1 MADDMSTIPP
11 RVNEVEREVHTLKH
25 RMLVVEE
32 THKDLPHRV
41 TLVEQAVKDLPQFRR
56 ELQEQGEMIRKGF
69 TLTNGILYGAAAVWF
84 VFQAGPQLLKF
95 LGGN

>member
-1 MADDMSTIPP
+1 MAEDMTSIPP

-25 RMLVVEE
+25 RMLVIEE
-32 THKDLPHRV
+32 THKDTPHRL
-41 TLVEQAVKDLPQFRR
+41 TKLEQVAEDMPRIRQ
-56 ELQEQGEMIRKGF
+56 ELREQGDMIRKGF
-69 TLTNGILYGAAAVWF
+69 ALTNGILYGAAAVWF